1 MLRSPRYSR
10 RPVPRQSGGT
20 FSRGEA
26 LRRLSEEHFDVV
38 IIGGGITGAGCLLDA
53 ASRGLSAALIEKD
66 DFASGTSSKSSK
78 LVHGGLRY
86 LQQRRVVLVY
96 EALAERQRLLHNAP
110 HLVRILPFLIPV
122 FSTDGLINPKA
133 ARALGTAMWAYDLTG
148 GLRIGKK
155 HQRLSAGAA
164 LELFPTLSPDRLD
177 HGYIYYDC
185 ETDDARLT
193 LAVVRTAV
201 LDFGA
206 VAANRATATGI
217 LKSASGKCQG
227 VVVETIEGDSFDISC
242 DTVISAAGVWSDE
255 VRSLDE
261 QDAAARLRPA
271 KGIHVGVPREI
282 FANEVAA
289 VVPVSGDKRSV
300 FIIPWEKITYLGTTD
315 TDYEGDIDNP
325 SSTLDDVE
333 YLLKAANDNTSANV
347 GLDDIVSVWSGLRPL
362 VKDSKSQSTA
372 DMSRRHS
379 ITTSPSGVVS
389 VVGGKLTTYRK
400 MASDAVDEVLQHLD
414 RDDAGLSR
422 TLNLKLRGAP
432 EEVPEKVS
440 EKTTEKTT
448 VGRYGTEEAQ
458 VQALVE
464 TDPALSQPMHEDL
477 PYIMAEATYAARFEM
492 AVTLDDVLSR
502 RTRARLQNARASA
515 DAAPAVAELL
525 AGDLGWSQE
534 RTKDE
539 IERYRRSVETEM
551 CDWR

>member
-1 MLRSPRYSR
+1 M
-10 RPVPRQSGGT
+10 
-20 FSRGEA
+20 
-26 LRRLSEEHFDVV
+26 V

-155 HQRLSAGAA
+155 HKRLSATEA
-164 LELFPTLSPDRLD
+164 LEIFPTLSSDRLD

-193 LAVVRTAV
+193 LSVIRTAV
-201 LDFGA
+201 LDFEA
-206 VAANRATATGI
+206 AAANRAAAAGI
-217 LKSASGKCQG
+217 LKNAAGKCRG
-227 VVVETIEGDSFDISC
+227 VSVETAEGDSFEISC

-255 VRSLDE
+255 ISRLDE
-261 QDAAARLRPA
+261 KGTPAKLRPA
-271 KGIHVGVPREI
+271 KGIHVVVPRKI
-282 FANEVAA
+282 FGNEAAA
-289 VVPVSGDKRSV
+289 VVPVGSDKRSI
-300 FIIPWEKITYLGTTD
+300 FIIPWENITYLGTTD
-315 TDYEGDIDNP
+315 TDYEGDINAP
-325 SSTLDDVE
+325 YCTLEDVE
-333 YLLKAANDNTSANV
+333 YLLKAANSNTSADV

-379 ITTSPSGVVS
+379 VTASAAGVVNI
-389 VVGGKLTTYRK
+389 VGGKLTTYRK
-400 MASDAVDEVLQHLD
+400 MASDAVDEAIQHLD
-414 RDDAGLSR
+414 KNDARMSR

-432 EEVPEKVS
+432 EDLGTSSSAGSAIDAGS
-440 EKTTEKTT
+440 EAYESRLAM
-448 VGRYGTEEAQ
+448 RYGTESSEI
-458 VQALVE
+458 QALVE
-464 TDPALSQPMHEDL
+464 SEPALGEPLHPDL
-477 PYIMAEATYAARFEM
+477 PYNMAEAVYASRNEM

-502 RTRARLQNARASA
+502 RTRARLQNSHASVEV
-515 DAAPAVAELL
+515 APAVAEVL
-525 AGDLGWSQE
+525 ASELNWSQE
-534 RTKDE
+534 RTKQE
-539 IERYRRSVETEM
+539 IESYRQSVETEM
-551 CDWR
+551 QDWR

>member
-1 MLRSPRYSR
+1 MI
-10 RPVPRQSGGT
+10 V
-20 FSRGEA
+20 
-26 LRRLSEEHFDVV
+26 
-38 IIGGGITGAGCLLDA
+38 GGGITGAGCLLDA

-155 HQRLSAGAA
+155 HKRLSAAEA
-164 LELFPTLSPDRLD
+164 LEIFPTLSHDRLD

-185 ETDDARLT
+185 ETDDARLA
-193 LAVVRTAV
+193 LSVIRTAV
-201 LDFGA
+201 LDFEA
-206 VAANRATATGI
+206 AAANRAAATGI
-217 LKSASGKCQG
+217 LKNAAGRCRGVSA
-227 VVVETIEGDSFDISC
+227 ETAEGDSFDISC

-255 VRSLDE
+255 ISRLDE
-261 QDAAARLRPA
+261 KGTPAKLRPA
-271 KGIHVGVPREI
+271 KGIHVGVPRKM
-282 FANEVAA
+282 FGNEAAA
-289 VVPVSGDKRSV
+289 VVPVGSDKRSI
-300 FIIPWEKITYLGTTD
+300 FIIPWENITYLGTTD
-315 TDYEGDIDNP
+315 TDYEGDIDSP
-325 SSTLDDVE
+325 SCTLEDVE
-333 YLLKAANDNTSANV
+333 YLLKAANSNTSADV

-379 ITTSPSGVVS
+379 VTASAAGVVNI
-389 VVGGKLTTYRK
+389 VGGKLTTYRK
-400 MASDAVDEVLQHLD
+400 MASDAVDEAIQHLD
-414 RDDAGLSR
+414 KNDARMSR

-432 EEVPEKVS
+432 EDSDTSSSSGANSSAGSAVDAGSGANES
-440 EKTTEKTT
+440 RLAM
-448 VGRYGTEEAQ
+448 RYGTEAGE

-464 TDPALSQPMHEDL
+464 GDGSLGQPLHPDL
-477 PYIMAEATYAARFEM
+477 PYNMAEVVYAARNEM

-502 RTRARLQNARASA
+502 RTRARLQNSHASVEV
-515 DAAPAVAELL
+515 APVVAKVLASEL
-525 AGDLGWSQE
+525 DWSQE
-534 RTKDE
+534 RTNQE
-539 IERYRRSVETEM
+539 IESYRQSVETEM
-551 CDWR
+551 HNWR

>member
-1 MLRSPRYSR
+1 M
-10 RPVPRQSGGT
+10 
-20 FSRGEA
+20 
-26 LRRLSEEHFDVV
+26 

-155 HQRLSAGAA
+155 HKRLSAGAA
-164 LELFPTLSPDRLD
+164 LEMFPTLASERLD

-193 LAVVRTAV
+193 LAVARTAA
-201 LDFGA
+201 LGFGA
-206 VAANRATATGI
+206 AAANRVAATGV
-217 LKSASGKCQG
+217 LKSAAGKCRG
-227 VVVETIEGDSFDISC
+227 VSVETAEGDAFDISC

-255 VRSLDE
+255 VQSLDE
-261 QDAAARLRPA
+261 PSARARLRPA
-271 KGIHVGVPREI
+271 KGIHVGVPREM
-282 FANEVAA
+282 FANKAAA
-289 VVPVSGDKRSV
+289 VVPAGGDKRSI

-315 TDYEGDIDNP
+315 TDYEGDIDSP
-325 SSTLDDVE
+325 SCTLDDVE
-333 YLLKAANDNTSANV
+333 YLIKAANSSTSAE
-347 GLDDIVSVWSGLRPL
+347 LSLEDIVSVWSGLRPL
-362 VKDSKSQSTA
+362 VRDSKSQSTA

-379 ITTSPSGVVS
+379 ITASHSGVVS

-414 RDDAGLSR
+414 RSDAGVSR
-422 TLNLKLRGAP
+422 TLNLKLQGAP
-432 EEVPEKVS
+432 ESSPEEDIS
-440 EKTTEKTT
+440 LGEASLSS
-448 VGRYGTEEAQ
+448 RYGTEAAEVRALAEADG
-458 VQALVE
+458 AL
-464 TDPALSQPMHEDL
+464 AKPMNADL
-477 PYIMAEATYAARFEM
+477 PYSMAEAVYAARCEM
-492 AVTLDDVLSR
+492 AVGLDDVLSR
-502 RTRARLQNARASA
+502 RTRARLQNALASA
-515 DAAPAVAELL
+515 EAAPAVAELL
-525 AGDLGWSQE
+525 AGELGWSRE
-534 RTKDE
+534 RTRQE
-539 IERYRRSVETEM
+539 VESYRQSVETEM
-551 CDWR
+551 RGWR